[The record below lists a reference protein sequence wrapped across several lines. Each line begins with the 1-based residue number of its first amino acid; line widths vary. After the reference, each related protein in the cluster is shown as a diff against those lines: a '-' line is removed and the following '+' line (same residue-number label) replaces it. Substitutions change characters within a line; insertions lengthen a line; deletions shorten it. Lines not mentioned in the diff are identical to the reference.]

1 MKGNKRVCNVAK
13 LATLCISISPTT
25 GQATGQ
31 TENTRFVNKI
41 SAVKI
46 NLR

>member
-13 LATLCISISPTT
+13 LATPTT

-41 SAVKI
+41 SAVKM